1 MGKSQVRK
9 VEELEFKTRAEF
21 DQYIKDRGK
30 ELSIAIVD
38 GIIKNYNRKKK
49 HVHVVSIFIE
59 EEDNIYDLTVDRE
72 QFLSTLEQNLDTL
85 LEHELYE
92 KCAEGKELIDIIKNK
107 ENE

>member
-38 GIIKNYNRKKK
+38 GIIKNYNRKKSMYMLCLYLLK
-49 HVHVVSIFIE
+49 KKIIFM
-59 EEDNIYDLTVDRE
+59 T
-72 QFLSTLEQNLDTL
+72 
-85 LEHELYE
+85 
-92 KCAEGKELIDIIKNK
+92 
-107 ENE
+107 